1 MTFITVKKAAESLGV
16 HPNTI
21 RNWIEAG
28 ILRRYQVNR
37 GYRVLLKTE
46 DIERAMSRMDM
57 DIEDYKDKES

>member
-1 MTFITVKKAAESLGV
+1 MTFITIKKASELLTV

-28 ILRRYQVNR
+28 ILRRYQVGR

-46 DIERAMSRMDM
+46 DIEAAISRRE
-57 DIEDYKDKES
+57 IENHKDKKD

>member
-1 MTFITVKKAAESLGV
+1 MAFITIKQASELLNV

-28 ILRRYQVNR
+28 ILKRYQVNR

-46 DIERAMSRMDM
+46 DIERAITRT
-57 DIEDYKDKES
+57 DIEDLRN

>member
-1 MTFITVKKAAESLGV
+1 MAFITIKQAAELLRV

-46 DIERAMSRMDM
+46 DIERAFRGS
-57 DIEDYKDKES
+57 DIVNAEEKTD

>member
-1 MTFITVKKAAESLGV
+1 MSFITIKQAAELLRV

-21 RNWIEAG
+21 RNWIEEG

-46 DIERAMSRMDM
+46 DIEKAFRGR
-57 DIEDYKDKES
+57 DIIDEEKQE

>member
-1 MTFITVKKAAESLGV
+1 MSFITIKQAAEFLRV

-21 RNWIEAG
+21 RNWIEEG

-46 DIERAMSRMDM
+46 DIERAFRGS
-57 DIEDYKDKES
+57 DIATAEGKTD

>member
-1 MTFITVKKAAESLGV
+1 MAFITVKQAAEMLQV

-28 ILRRYQVNR
+28 ILRRYQVSR

-46 DIERAMSRMDM
+46 DIDQAFGERETRENAGDAG
-57 DIEDYKDKES
+57 

>member
-1 MTFITVKKAAESLGV
+1 MAFITVKQAAKMLQV

-28 ILRRYQVNR
+28 ILRRYQVSR

-46 DIERAMSRMDM
+46 DIDQAFGE
-57 DIEDYKDKES
+57 KEVPDGAG

>member
-1 MTFITVKKAAESLGV
+1 MAFITVKQAAELLRV

-28 ILRRYQVNR
+28 ILKRYQVNR

-46 DIERAMSRMDM
+46 DIEKAISRVVNGN
-57 DIEDYKDKES
+57 

>member
-1 MTFITVKKAAESLGV
+1 MAFLTIKQAAELLKV

-28 ILRRYQVNR
+28 ILRRYQVGR

-46 DIERAMSRMDM
+46 DIEKAFGQGG
-57 DIEDYKDKES
+57 ILEDK

>member
-1 MTFITVKKAAESLGV
+1 LAYITVKKAAEMLGV

-28 ILRRYQVNR
+28 ILKRYQVGR

-46 DIERAMSRMDM
+46 DIETAVSQKSGER
-57 DIEDYKDKES
+57 

>member
-1 MTFITVKKAAESLGV
+1 MTFITIKQAAELLRV

-21 RNWIEAG
+21 RNWIEEG

-46 DIERAMSRMDM
+46 DIEKAVRGRDAID
-57 DIEDYKDKES
+57 DEEKQE

>member
-1 MTFITVKKAAESLGV
+1 MAFITIKQAAELLKV

-28 ILRRYQVNR
+28 ILKRYQVNR

-46 DIERAMSRMDM
+46 DIERAFGQGEIS
-57 DIEDYKDKES
+57 EHTVKEG

>member
-1 MTFITVKKAAESLGV
+1 MAFITVKQAAQMLQV

-28 ILRRYQVNR
+28 ILRRYQVSR

-46 DIERAMSRMDM
+46 DIDQAFGEKGVRDGAG
-57 DIEDYKDKES
+57 

>member
-1 MTFITVKKAAESLGV
+1 MAFITVKQAAEMLQV

-28 ILRRYQVNR
+28 ILRRYQVSR

-46 DIERAMSRMDM
+46 DIDQAFGE
-57 DIEDYKDKES
+57 KEVRDGAGGVG

>member
-1 MTFITVKKAAESLGV
+1 MSFITIKQAADLLKV

-46 DIERAMSRMDM
+46 DIDRAFGQGDVLEHTDRA
-57 DIEDYKDKES
+57 E

>member
-1 MTFITVKKAAESLGV
+1 MVFVTVKQAAELLKV

-28 ILRRYQVNR
+28 ILKRYQVNR

-46 DIERAMSRMDM
+46 DIDQAFEHGEISERADRTD
-57 DIEDYKDKES
+57 

>member
-1 MTFITVKKAAESLGV
+1 MAFVTVKRAAELLRV

-46 DIERAMSRMDM
+46 DIEKAIGRR
-57 DIEDYKDKES
+57 DIDDYQDKAS

>member
-1 MTFITVKKAAESLGV
+1 MAFITVKQAAEMLQV

-28 ILRRYQVNR
+28 ILRRYQVSR

-46 DIERAMSRMDM
+46 DIDQAFGE
-57 DIEDYKDKES
+57 KEVRDGAG

>member
-1 MTFITVKKAAESLGV
+1 MGFVTVKQAAEMLKV

-28 ILRRYQVNR
+28 IIKRYQFNR

-46 DIERAMSRMDM
+46 DIDQAFEREQTLERT
-57 DIEDYKDKES
+57 DKEK

>member
-1 MTFITVKKAAESLGV
+1 MAFVTVKQAAELLKV

-28 ILRRYQVNR
+28 ILRRYQVGR

-46 DIERAMSRMDM
+46 DIEKAISREN
-57 DIEDYKDKES
+57 IEDYKDKEN